1 MVCEY
6 VCVYVVCGCV
16 RYHDKTKTADRN
28 DLKLGTVLVLDT
40 LSRPVDLIWVQN
52 VDGPLA

>member
-1 MVCEY
+1 MC

-16 RYHDKTKTADRN
+16 CYHDKTNTADRN

-40 LSRPVDLIWVQN
+40 LSKPVDLIWVQN